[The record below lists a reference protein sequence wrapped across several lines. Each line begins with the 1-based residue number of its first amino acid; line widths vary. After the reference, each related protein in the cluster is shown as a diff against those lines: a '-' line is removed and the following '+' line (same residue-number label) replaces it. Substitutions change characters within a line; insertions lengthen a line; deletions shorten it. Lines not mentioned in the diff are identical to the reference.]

1 MEKSVSPFTMWILT
15 LELSSLGMEAI
26 ALHVE
31 PPSWLDLDSSQK
43 GPSHLIDKREI
54 K

>member
-1 MEKSVSPFTMWILT
+1 MQKSVSPFTMWILA
-15 LELSSLGMEAI
+15 LELSSSGMEAI
-26 ALHVE
+26 ALQVD
-31 PPSWLDLDSSQK
+31 PPCGLDLDSSQK